1 MVRCWAVETEP
12 EKCRRIVLLG
22 NVGSGKTTFCKQIV
36 DSYLGGFSKSIKK
49 EFRKH
54 IQANILHRMVVLRRD
69 SEIAAEIKED
79 ETVRNAF
86 ALLDNAAMAD
96 FDYTDDNLSYVKEV
110 LDAAILVG
118 NLPVMQKVV
127 QEVFYTAPWDYTY
140 FTSIERIFRSNYRHL
155 NARGFHYHAIYY
167 WVLGNTGIQMRT

>member
-1 MVRCWAVETEP
+1 MGICGTKNFYRV
-12 EKCRRIVLLG
+12 VLLG

-110 LDAAILVG
+110 LDAGAAG
-118 NLPVMQKVV
+118 S
-127 QEVFYTAPWDYTY
+127 T
-140 FTSIERIFRSNYRHL
+140 
-155 NARGFHYHAIYY
+155 
-167 WVLGNTGIQMRT
+167 